1 MKLLALL
8 LIAAP
13 LAAQQSTT
21 TLTPDINVNLPPME
35 ITNEI
40 TVMSDEERLERIAV
54 ALENLA
60 LAIANQECNTCGAGA
75 STTAKIGLG
84 VAVPLLLWIAISLN
98 KSANRTD
105 VHEVNI
111 PPREPKKEKYG
122 ESG

>member
-1 MKLLALL
+1 MRLLILL
-8 LIAAP
+8 LLAAP
-13 LAAQQSTT
+13 LSAQQTQT
-21 TLTPDINVNLPPME
+21 TLVPDVNVNLPPME

-54 ALENLA
+54 ALEGLVE
-60 LAIANQECNTCGAGA
+60 AIANQECNTCGAGA

-98 KSANRTD
+98 KSANKTD

-111 PPREPKKEKYG
+111 PPRERKNQ
-122 ESG
+122 ESEH